1 MILLWYEINFRRDEG
16 RGGGGIR
23 LKLDVHDLGG
33 GRILDVD
40 EQGG

>member
-1 MILLWYEINFRRDEG
+1 MGG
-16 RGGGGIR
+16 RGGGGGVR
-23 LKLDVHDLGG
+23 LELEMDVEDQVG